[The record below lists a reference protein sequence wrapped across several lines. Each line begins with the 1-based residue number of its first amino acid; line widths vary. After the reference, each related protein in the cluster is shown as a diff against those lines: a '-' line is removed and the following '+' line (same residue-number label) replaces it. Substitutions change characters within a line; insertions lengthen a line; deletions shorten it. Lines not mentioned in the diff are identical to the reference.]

1 MFLSILLSG
10 VRALLE
16 YLSAHVL
23 TCLIPAFFIA
33 GAISSMVK
41 KEVILKYFGPSANKF
56 LSYSIASVSGT
67 VLAVCS
73 CTILPLFSGIYTIG
87 AGIGPATTF
96 LYSGPAINLLAIIY
110 SARLLGIE
118 LGIARAVGAVSF
130 SIVIGLI
137 MAALFERKR
146 EKETQEAKFSMVGDP
161 HTSTKNPAITF
172 LFFADLVGIL
182 VLGAWKKWWIVGVLL
197 VLLIIILKLWFTKEE
212 ILSWLSAT
220 WQFVVLILPWLFV
233 GVFAAGIIRDFL
245 PPEVIRTWVGGN
257 ALRSNFIA
265 SVAGALMYFATLT
278 EVPILRAF
286 LDLGMGKGPALALL
300 LAGPAL
306 SLPNMLVI
314 RNVMGTAKAAVYIAL
329 VVCMSTFAGVI
340 FGKFV
345 F

>member
-1 MFLSILLSG
+1 MFVSILLSG
-10 VRALLE
+10 VEALFE

-41 KEVILKYFGPSANKF
+41 KEIILKYFGPSANKF
-56 LSYSIASVSGT
+56 LSYAIASVSGT
-67 VLAVCS
+67 ILAVCS
-73 CTILPLFSGIYTIG
+73 CTILPLFSGIYSLG

-110 SARLLGIE
+110 SARLLGLQ
-118 LGIARAVGAVSF
+118 LGIARGVGAVSF
-130 SIVIGLI
+130 SIIIGL
-137 MAALFERKR
+137 MMSKLFQEKRGKEKKKEFALV
-146 EKETQEAKFSMVGDP
+146 ADAD
-161 HTSTKNPAITF
+161 NPQKKPLITL

-182 VLGAWKKWWIVGVLL
+182 IFGAWGRWLIVTGLL
-197 VLLIIILKLWFTKEE
+197 VLLVIVLKVWFTKDEVV
-212 ILSWLSAT
+212 SWLAAT
-220 WQFVVLILPWLFV
+220 YQFTKLILPWLLV
-233 GVFAAGIIRDFL
+233 GVFAAGIIRAYL
-245 PPEVIRTWVGGN
+245 PPEVIQTWVGGN

-265 SVAGALMYFATLT
+265 SIAGSLMYFATLT

-314 RNVMGTAKAAVYIAL
+314 RSILGTKRALTYIGL
-329 VVCMSTFAGVI
+329 VVIMSTFIGFI
-340 FGKFV
+340 FGSLF
-345 F
+345 

>member
-10 VRALLE
+10 AGALLD

-314 RNVMGTAKAAVYIAL
+314 RNVMGTAKTAVYIAL

-340 FGKFV
+340 FGRFV